1 MREVMAKAIEYS
13 HEASEISTSLDMA
26 ALAEK
31 LVSRILTSCTRVTP
45 PIGSEMPVT
54 SAITCPPPL
63 ISAEI
68 LPYDGREGLNEEQ
81 AALAKGK
88 EMIVTSS
95 WSSWRGLGPAMW
107 MVIVTPDH

>member
-1 MREVMAKAIEYS
+1 MEKAIEYS
-13 HEASEISTSLDMA
+13 HEASKISTSLDLG
-26 ALAEK
+26 ALQVQAEK
-31 LVSRILTSCTRVTP
+31 LALRILTSCTRVTP

-63 ISAEI
+63 VSAEI